1 MRMKKSPPSGFV
13 VYWSE
18 RTMFAPAS
26 NRNPDTALT
35 IPGRSSHEMR
45 RRVSAGRS
53 VTRRVLHAEG
63 DGAPCQVA

>member
-35 IPGRSSHEMR
+35 IPGRSAHEMSS
-45 RRVSAGRS
+45 RVSADAGS
-53 VTRRVLHAEG
+53 LTPLVLQPPVDENGCA
-63 DGAPCQVA
+63 